1 MMMSLDVDLAQV
13 KKKDTAEEYPVPEL
27 NYQSLESFVIL
38 ETQQELGGRQSFIKN
53 KEWME

>member
-13 KKKDTAEEYPVPEL
+13 KKKETAEEYPVPEL

>member
-13 KKKDTAEEYPVPEL
+13 KKKTAEEYPVPEL

-38 ETQQELGGRQSFIKN
+38 ETQQELGGR
-53 KEWME
+53 